1 LPPPPPLLLLLSLLQ
16 LAALWAFYWSNQY
29 FPKLLDYLTADN
41 TVSSSS
47 SSSKAAECA
56 DISNTP
62 SDCVASGTA
71 AAVASRK
78 KPAARSQSKRSS

>member
-47 SSSKAAECA
+47 SSKAAECA